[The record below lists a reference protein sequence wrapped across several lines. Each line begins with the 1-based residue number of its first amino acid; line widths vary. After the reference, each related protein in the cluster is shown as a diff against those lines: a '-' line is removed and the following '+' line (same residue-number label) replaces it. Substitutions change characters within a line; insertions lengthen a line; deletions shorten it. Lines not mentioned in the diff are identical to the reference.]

1 MFLLENQLGGS
12 LNWSTPWHELFMKQ
26 TEMMPI
32 KGVISVFDRRL
43 KKKKEGKNNQTFIT
57 KNKLN
62 YLVDRKWEMSDL
74 VSPLKITSFSLQESK
89 TLYL

>member
-1 MFLLENQLGGS
+1 
-12 LNWSTPWHELFMKQ
+12 MKQ

-62 YLVDRKWEMSDL
+62 YLVDRK
-74 VSPLKITSFSLQESK
+74 
-89 TLYL
+89 